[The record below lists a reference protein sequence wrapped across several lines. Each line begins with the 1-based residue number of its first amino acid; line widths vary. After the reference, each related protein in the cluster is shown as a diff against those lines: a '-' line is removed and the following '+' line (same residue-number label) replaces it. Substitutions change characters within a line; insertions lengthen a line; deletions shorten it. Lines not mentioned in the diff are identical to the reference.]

1 MEKLYG
7 IVMALFLIA
16 VASPYVYAARL
27 PTVGSDSDT
36 WGTVLNNYLLA
47 EHGPN
52 GTHTNITAE
61 NVTVSNRF
69 CIGTDCRDV
78 WPAGGGNLTG
88 VGSGSYVAN
97 FYNASFLTTG
107 SLIDNGLY
115 FHFMYGN
122 GTQINITDL
131 FLGGINLTERLA
143 ADNGTQGA
151 LISSLTTQ
159 QTADNATQNLAINAR
174 ANNSDLAANS
184 TRLDALYTTQ
194 SADNSTITSNVS
206 EIYTRNMAN
215 NATIAASMV
224 TLGAENTFTAKWNY
238 FANVSMVRLNTTDIF
253 VVQLG
258 NLTDYL
264 ISNNAT
270 IAANLSSLNT
280 RLNTQISIQATDNS
294 TIAANLTDMNSRIVN
309 LANLQAADNGTAAAN
324 VSEIYTRTM
333 ANNATIAANI
343 VTLGAENT
351 FTAKWNFFNNVSFA

>member
-1 MEKLYG
+1 MEKIYG

-88 VGSGSYVAN
+88 GGSGSYVAN

-122 GTQINITDL
+122 GTQINVTDL

-143 ADNGTQGA
+143 ADN
-151 LISSLTTQ
+151 
-159 QTADNATQNLAINAR
+159 ATQNLAINTR
-174 ANNSDLAANS
+174 ANNSDLLA
-184 TRLDALYTTQ
+184 
-194 SADNSTITSNVS
+194 
-206 EIYTRNMAN
+206 
-215 NATIAASMV
+215 NATRI
-224 TLGAENTFTAKWNY
+224 ENLW
-238 FANVSMVRLNTTDIF
+238 
-253 VVQLG
+253 
-258 NLTDYL
+258 
-264 ISNNAT
+264 
-270 IAANLSSLNT
+270 
-280 RLNTQISIQATDNS
+280 TQ
-294 TIAANLTDMNSRIVN
+294 
-309 LANLQAADNGTAAAN
+309 QAADNETIKLNLSWIWGN
-324 VSEIYTRTM
+324 VSLTQTNLL
-333 ANNATIAANI
+333 NNATRIENIA
-343 VTLGAENT
+343 TWL
-351 FTAKWNFFNNVSFA
+351 